1 MSNIKDYIKDKG
13 FLEFFTG
20 FAYLGPN
27 PIDARYV
34 VQTREQLES
43 IASDKYNAAY
53 HGLKVF
59 VLDENKFY
67 TYKYSDKA
75 FENKDSEDSEELKL
89 QFIADADNRSIIRT
103 EVNGYG
109 HLIIYFNDETSIDV
123 GEVVGPRGIQGPPG
137 PKGEKG
143 EDGVQGIE
151 GAIGPTG
158 PQGLKGDKGER
169 GIKGEVGPTGPK
181 GETGTIGPTGPQG
194 TQGEQGLIGPTG
206 PQGEQGLQ
214 GLQGIQGQQGERGEI
229 GPTGPKG
236 EQGEPGVNGDRG
248 AIGPTGPKGN
258 NGIDGITPH
267 IDEATKYWFIGEE
280 NTRIFAEGQT
290 GPKGDRGAIGP
301 TGPAGKDGTNG
312 KDGTSVTVKA
322 SESECTTIGDGYI
335 DVNGHLQILT
345 SLDPRT
351 FKDVGEIRGP
361 KGDDG
366 KPGSDATVT
375 SESVAN
381 VITDSDIIKNTSNG
395 LKLELNNTLKSK
407 YDGYGNT
414 ILNLS
419 SNKMNKADAY
429 TKGQCNDVIDSKV
442 LNAAIGQEVIV
453 TVNIG
458 EYKTGDVIKATDTIR
473 AILVKLLSG
482 QEIVIPTPENTPIII
497 NGEQKTP
504 AANYYFNSKTST
516 DSEGNLIGQLD
527 VCGDG
532 KVDCE
537 GYFNISLNAE
547 SIGQLKLQ
555 NGLKLIGIMYYDSLA
570 GWSYFGGGNDNI
582 FYVDQIFTESN
593 GEYILTEA
601 GKVLAKDLLV
611 EERQCIIVTSKL

>member
-1 MSNIKDYIKDKG
+1 MSDIKDYIKDKG

-75 FENKDSEDSEELKL
+75 FKNKDSEDSEELKL
-89 QFIADADNRSIIRT
+89 QFIADADNKSIIRT
-103 EVNGYG
+103 EVNEFG
-109 HLIIYFNDETSIDV
+109 HLIIYFNNETFIDA

-137 PKGEKG
+137 PRGEKG
-143 EDGVQGIE
+143 ENGIQGIE

-206 PQGEQGLQ
+206 PKGEQGLQ

-236 EQGEPGVNGDRG
+236 EQGEPGVN
-248 AIGPTGPKGN
+248 
-258 NGIDGITPH
+258 
-267 IDEATKYWFIGEE
+267 
-280 NTRIFAEGQT
+280 
-290 GPKGDRGAIGP
+290 GDRGAIGP

>member
-1 MSNIKDYIKDKG
+1 MSDIKDYIRDKG

-75 FENKDSEDSEELKL
+75 FKNKDSEDSEELEL
-89 QFIADADNRSIIRT
+89 QFIADADNKSIIRT
-103 EVNGYG
+103 EVNEYG

-158 PQGLKGDKGER
+158 PQGLKGDKGDTGE
-169 GIKGEVGPTGPK
+169 KGETGATGPRGNIGPTGATGETGEQGPTGPQGLRGEQGLQGPTGPK
-181 GETGTIGPTGPQG
+181 GEKGQDGVIGPTGP
-194 TQGEQGLIGPTG
+194 
-206 PQGEQGLQ
+206 
-214 GLQGIQGQQGERGEI
+214 RGETGAT

-267 IDEATKYWFIGEE
+267 IDETTNYWFIGEE
-280 NTRIFAEGQT
+280 NTRVFAT
-290 GPKGDRGAIGP
+290 GPKGDRGP
-301 TGPAGKDGTNG
+301 TGATGAPGKDGQPG
-312 KDGTSVTVKA
+312 KDGTSVTVKS
-322 SESECTTIGDGYI
+322 SESECTVLGDGYI
-335 DVNGHLQILT
+335 DANGHLQILI
-345 SLDPRT
+345 SLDPKT

-361 KGDDG
+361 AGRD
-366 KPGSDATVT
+366 GSDATVT

-381 VITDSDIIKNTSNG
+381 VITDSDIIRDTSDG
-395 LKLELNNTLKSK
+395 LKLKLSNTLKSK
-407 YDGYGNT
+407 YDGYSDTLLLKANTADVYDKSTVDSMLQTIKIGKDIQVKIALGGFKVGDTIYKGTTLDEFIEKLFSDGTIVASTPTTKQIVINDNKYYSDGNQYPDKLNVGNGAEAKTCEAYYGDNIRLSNNANTT
-414 ILNLS
+414 I
-419 SNKMNKADAY
+419 
-429 TKGQCNDVIDSKV
+429 KV
-442 LNAAIGQEVIV
+442 ASDMTIYGIFFKDDFGAWQPFDDTEKSIEDLF
-453 TVNIG
+453 TVNMEN
-458 EYKTGDVIKATDTIR
+458 EYKVYRYTAD
-473 AILVKLLSG
+473 G
-482 QEIVIPTPENTPIII
+482 QAYADDALGLNPLCIII
-497 NGEQKTP
+497 TK
-504 AANYYFNSKTST
+504 
-516 DSEGNLIGQLD
+516 ILD
-527 VCGDG
+527 
-532 KVDCE
+532 
-537 GYFNISLNAE
+537 
-547 SIGQLKLQ
+547 
-555 NGLKLIGIMYYDSLA
+555 
-570 GWSYFGGGNDNI
+570 
-582 FYVDQIFTESN
+582 
-593 GEYILTEA
+593 
-601 GKVLAKDLLV
+601 
-611 EERQCIIVTSKL
+611 